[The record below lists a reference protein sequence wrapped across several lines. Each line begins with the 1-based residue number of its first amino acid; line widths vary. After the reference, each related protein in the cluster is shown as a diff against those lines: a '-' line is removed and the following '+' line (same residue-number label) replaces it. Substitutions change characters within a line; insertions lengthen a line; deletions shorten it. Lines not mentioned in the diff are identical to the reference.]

1 MLRWQNYSEGA
12 SGVGPPG
19 ELTTVLSTH
28 HVVKKVQNRRRK
40 WRIVFDALSHNS
52 NAPSLN
58 EVLDIRPNLL
68 PEIIAI
74 LLRYRLQYPETVGDV
89 TQVFLKLVFDREVR
103 DLNGFFWYRII
114 PEVEGRYR

>member
-1 MLRWQNYSEGA
+1 M
-12 SGVGPPG
+12 
-19 ELTTVLSTH
+19 
-28 HVVKKVQNRRRK
+28 
-40 WRIVFDALSHNS
+40 FDALSHNS

-74 LLRYRLQYPETVGDV
+74 LLRYRLHHPDTVGDV

-103 DLNGFFWYRII
+103 DLNGFLWYRVIT
-114 PEVEGRYR
+114 EGEGRSRRDTR